1 MDFKKLAT
9 AETESKVLSPAV
21 QKWVAELDAAEKR
34 EKEWRKEAGEYVE
47 LYETGKQD
55 ANPFNILFSNTETIA
70 PALYNATPRP
80 DVKRRFKDADPLAAH
95 GAKVLERL
103 ISYYLDNTVGS
114 YTPFDALMNQSV
126 VEALVPGRGVV
137 RFKYDAELAKSQDT
151 ESESEDSD
159 EASEAA
165 ETITY
170 EAVCGE
176 TVPWNRFRMGYARTW
191 AQVPWIAFEHFMTRQ
206 ELKDNFGEEIAGQVK
221 LTVKGGEDCDDE
233 PADAEDVNFAQ
244 VFEIWDKTSKRVL
257 FVSPGLPGQFVK
269 ETEDPLGL
277 SGFFPCPEPLGYFA
291 KISSMI
297 PVPLYN
303 TYKGQAK
310 ELNRITVRIDRIIS
324 ALKVRGFYDS
334 TVEGMQ
340 KVMTAEDNTLIPA
353 ENVAALQ
360 NGQSLEKAIW
370 LMPLEKLI
378 TVLQQLYVQ
387 RQQVKD
393 VIYEI
398 TGVSDIIRGA
408 SAASETATAQNIKNQ
423 WGTLRLKRWQKRTAE
438 FVRNSLRIVA
448 EISVTKLSQ
457 PTIGGRTGP
466 QYPTAEQKMQIQQ
479 IAQQAAVAQQPLPP
493 EMQEVM
499 ALPTWEDI
507 LGMLKNDLQRTYR
520 VDIETNSTV
529 DVEATEDKKDV
540 GEYLNAA
547 AQFLNGTAPMV
558 KEGILPFDLVKHM
571 LLAVTRRYRF
581 GTEIEDKLQNIGQ
594 QPQGQQ
600 GQQQQAQAQAEVQQA
615 QADAQMKQQEAQ
627 LTLQVA
633 QAKAQA
639 ELQTLQLRRQVEE
652 LKAKAEIERI
662 QRESALGEAK
672 AQAEIKKLQMQ
683 AVTQAQA
690 AAQSK
695 RPAKSGGI
703 TTS

>member
-1 MDFKKLAT
+1 
-9 AETESKVLSPAV
+9 
-21 QKWVAELDAAEKR
+21 
-34 EKEWRKEAGEYVE
+34 
-47 LYETGKQD
+47 
-55 ANPFNILFSNTETIA
+55 
-70 PALYNATPRP
+70 
-80 DVKRRFKDADPLAAH
+80 
-95 GAKVLERL
+95 
-103 ISYYLDNTVGS
+103 
-114 YTPFDALMNQSV
+114 MNQSV
-126 VEALVPGRGVV
+126 IEALVPGRGVV
-137 RFKYDAELAKSQDT
+137 RFKYDAELAKSQDVG
-151 ESESEDSD
+151 SESEGAG
-159 EASEAA
+159 EASETA
-165 ETITY
+165 ETVTY

-206 ELKDNFGEEIAGQVK
+206 ELKDNFGEEIAAQVK

-457 PTIGGRTGP
+457 PTIAGMTGL
-466 QYPTAEQKMQIQQ
+466 QYPTAEQKMQMQQ
-479 IAQQAAVAQQPLPP
+479 IAQQAAVAQQPLPT
-493 EMQEVM
+493 EMQEAM

-600 GQQQQAQAQAEVQQA
+600 GQQQQAQAQAEAQQA

-690 AAQSK
+690 VAQSK

-703 TTS
+703 TTP